1 MIRRLYTYLVAEW
14 PVMLNDVVIAVVV
27 VIVTEVVV
35 RFTMM
40 FGTTV
45 VIAVVDDMLVRVNLM
60 VWFRQHVGERVHSGG
75 RTRNVLGLLLRLVGV
90 GVVREVHDRVPVLR
104 RELHRLRMNLSS
116 KFKIYKR
123 RNFHH
128 DMT

>member
-14 PVMLNDVVIAVVV
+14 PMMLNDVVIAVVV

-116 KFKIYKR
+116 KLKIYKR